1 MTMGSGRGAE
11 RGLGRQ
17 IVRRFY
23 GRGITI
29 PAVFVLVTVAT

>member
-1 MTMGSGRGAE
+1 MTMGRGCGPE
-11 RGLGRQ
+11 QGLGRQ